1 MTTNAD
7 KNDLRRTKIVATW
20 GPAIASDDALRDAIS
35 AGVDVFRLNFSHSTH
50 EEFAE
55 AIPRIRAA
63 AKAQGVTVALLQD
76 IQGPRIR
83 TGLLPDGAPITL
95 ETGATV
101 TIAPGEQLS
110 SPDHVYVTYPRF
122 VDDVNEGQ
130 RILIADGTI
139 ILRATKV
146 NSSSVTATIEH
157 GGTLGEHKGI
167 NLPDSEVSAEPL
179 TEKDIDD
186 LRFGAEMDVDY
197 VALSFVRRASD
208 MEACRAVIQSFGRQ
222 TPIISKI
229 EHPLAIENLES
240 VLAASDAV
248 MVARGDLGVE
258 VSPARVPLL
267 QKLIIRR
274 ANEMGIP
281 VITATQMLESM
292 IDSPI
297 PTRAEAS
304 DVANAILDGTDAVM
318 LSGETAVGGFP
329 IQTIATMAN
338 IAVETERAERVPG
351 RFHSEGQ
358 PYLIAESAVSLASGI
373 GAKAILV
380 FTRSGQTAQTAS
392 LYRPDL
398 PIYALTPEEATARKL
413 ALWYAI
419 HPILGPDMTDLDEM
433 LEYGS
438 TTLKNQ
444 GAVATGETIVLI
456 GSSPIGP
463 PNLINVRVV

>member
-20 GPAIASDDALRDAIS
+20 GPAIAHDDVLRKAIS

-55 AIPRIRAA
+55 AVPRIRAI
-63 AKAQGVTVALLQD
+63 AKELGVNIALLQD

-83 TGLLPDGAPITL
+83 TGLLPNGTPLAL
-95 ETGATV
+95 ETGSSV
-101 TIAPGEQLS
+101 TIAPGDQLG
-110 SPDHVYVTYPRF
+110 SPAHIYVTYPRF
-122 VDDVNEGQ
+122 VDDVEVGQ

-139 ILRATKV
+139 TLRATKV
-146 NSSSVTATIEH
+146 NGSSVEATIEH
-157 GGTLGEHKGI
+157 GGMLGEHKGI
-167 NLPDSEVSAEPL
+167 NLPDSQVSADPL
-179 TEKDIDD
+179 TDKDIDD
-186 LRFGAEMDVDY
+186 LRFGTEMAVDY
-197 VALSFVRRASD
+197 VALSFVRRASEI
-208 MEACRAVIQSFGRQ
+208 EACREVIRGFGYK

-229 EHPLAIENLES
+229 EHPLAIENLEPI
-240 VLAASDAV
+240 LAASDGV

-258 VSPARVPLL
+258 VSVARVPLL
-267 QKLIIRR
+267 QKRIIHR
-274 ANEMGIP
+274 ANEVGIP

-318 LSGETAVGGFP
+318 LSGETAIGSFP
-329 IQTIATMAN
+329 VQTVATMAN

-351 RFHSEGQ
+351 RFRSEAQ

-398 PIYALTPEEATARKL
+398 PIYALTPELATARKL

-419 HPILGPDMTDLDEM
+419 HPILGPDMTDVDDM
-433 LEYGS
+433 LEFGS
-438 TTLKNQ
+438 TILKSQ
-444 GAVATGETIVLI
+444 GAVSSGETIVLI

-463 PNLINVRVV
+463 PNLINVRVM